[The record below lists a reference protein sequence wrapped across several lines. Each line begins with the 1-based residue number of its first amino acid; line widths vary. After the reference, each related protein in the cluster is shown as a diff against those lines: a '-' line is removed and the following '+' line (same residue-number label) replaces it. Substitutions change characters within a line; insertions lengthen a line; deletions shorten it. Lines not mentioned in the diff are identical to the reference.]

1 MAQTGYTP
9 LLIYAS
15 GTASNVPSAANL
27 TSSASGAELALNY
40 ADGKLYF
47 KNSSGV
53 VTLLASAAGA
63 SGDVVGPASA
73 TDNALARFDTT
84 TGKLIQNSVG
94 ILSDAG
100 ALSGLTDITASGNVT
115 LSGGTANGVAYLNGS
130 KVLTTGSALTFD
142 GNKLA
147 VQAGSATA
155 NRIDLL
161 NDTGNATLRVGYDTS
176 NNLTITRNAG
186 DANIY
191 LNATQSGAAQVWQ
204 LAGSEQMRLTST
216 GLGIGTSSPSSFSG
230 YTTVSVNNATN
241 GGIYNI
247 LVNGTETARL
257 QAYSG
262 IFNVAAK
269 GAATNLTFETNGAER
284 MRLDSSGNL
293 GIGTSSPQA
302 RLHIN
307 SGAGS
312 TQFRMGP
319 NSTSSDRA
327 LINYNSTT
335 NRFTIDMSG
344 NDAVV
349 VDGSGNLGLGVT
361 PSAWDSTYKAIQVG
375 ARSMFYGI
383 GSEANMAN
391 NAYYNSGYKYVANSA
406 AGLYTIDANV
416 HKWYNAASGTAG
428 NAISFSQSMTLDA
441 SGNLLVGTTSALTS
455 ASGRGN
461 VTINGTDAV
470 LAFGNSNS
478 SAGYVYAA
486 STNLEISAA
495 STRYINFLTN
505 GSERARITSGGN
517 LLVGTTSFSFSSN
530 GVQIGADGRVW
541 NTSNID
547 YNFELAGSTGNR
559 IRFYTSAGGSG
570 ATVGSITVST
580 TATAYNTSSDY
591 RLKDNAQPLTGSG
604 AFIDALQPKTWD
616 WKDGG
621 GKGVGFIAHEVQEI
635 SPGSVVG
642 AKDAVD
648 AEGNPVMQAMEYGSA
663 EFIANIVAELQSLR
677 ARVAQLESKGA

>member
-142 GNKLA
+142 G
-147 VQAGSATA
+147 T
-155 NRIDLL
+155 
-161 NDTGNATLRVGYDTS
+161 
-176 NNLTITRNAG
+176 NLG
-186 DANIY
+186 
-191 LNATQSGAAQVWQ
+191 V
-204 LAGSEQMRLTST
+204 
-216 GLGIGTSSPSSFSG
+216 GTSSPSSFSG

-257 QAYSG
+257 QACSG

-284 MRLDSSGNL
+284 MRLDTSGNL

-505 GSERARITSGGN
+505 NTERARILSSGEVLAGATAAVAVAGVTGFHALSADAN
-517 LLVGTTSFSFSSN
+517 NKWAAVVRNTTSSTPF
-530 GVQIGADGRVW
+530 G
-541 NTSNID
+541 
-547 YNFELAGSTGNR
+547 LAVN
-559 IRFYTSAGGSG
+559 YSA
-570 ATVGSITVST
+570 A
-580 TATAYNTSSDY
+580 APNNTSSNFVYCYD
-591 RLKDNAQPLTGSG
+591 SG
-604 AFIDALQPKTWD
+604 ALRASIRANGGLANYQANNVDLSDARTKKDIIPAASMWGKVSALEIVTYKYNDQTHDDVNLGVIAQQVETVEPVWVDADGFGDTPEDGVPLKTVYTKDITFAAIKALQEAMARIETL
-616 WKDGG
+616 
-621 GKGVGFIAHEVQEI
+621 E
-635 SPGSVVG
+635 
-642 AKDAVD
+642 AKVTA
-648 AEGNPVMQAMEYGSA
+648 
-663 EFIANIVAELQSLR
+663 
-677 ARVAQLESKGA
+677 LESK

>member
-142 GNKLA
+142 G
-147 VQAGSATA
+147 T
-155 NRIDLL
+155 
-161 NDTGNATLRVGYDTS
+161 
-176 NNLTITRNAG
+176 NLG
-186 DANIY
+186 
-191 LNATQSGAAQVWQ
+191 V
-204 LAGSEQMRLTST
+204 
-216 GLGIGTSSPSSFSG
+216 GTSSPSSFSG

>member
-142 GNKLA
+142 G
-147 VQAGSATA
+147 T
-155 NRIDLL
+155 
-161 NDTGNATLRVGYDTS
+161 
-176 NNLTITRNAG
+176 NLG
-186 DANIY
+186 
-191 LNATQSGAAQVWQ
+191 V
-204 LAGSEQMRLTST
+204 
-216 GLGIGTSSPSSFSG
+216 GTSSPSSFSG

-257 QAYSG
+257 QAFSG
-262 IFNVAAK
+262 IFNVSAK

-284 MRLDSSGNL
+284 MRLDTSGNL

-416 HKWYNAASGTAG
+416 HKWYNAA
-428 NAISFSQSMTLDA
+428 
-441 SGNLLVGTTSALTS
+441 
-455 ASGRGN
+455 
-461 VTINGTDAV
+461 GTDAV

>member
-1 MAQTGYTP
+1 MQAH
-9 LLIYAS
+9 
-15 GTASNVPSAANL
+15 
-27 TSSASGAELALNY
+27 
-40 ADGKLYF
+40 
-47 KNSSGV
+47 
-53 VTLLASAAGA
+53 
-63 SGDVVGPASA
+63 
-73 TDNALARFDTT
+73 
-84 TGKLIQNSVG
+84 
-94 ILSDAG
+94 DAG

-142 GNKLA
+142 G
-147 VQAGSATA
+147 T
-155 NRIDLL
+155 
-161 NDTGNATLRVGYDTS
+161 
-176 NNLTITRNAG
+176 NLG
-186 DANIY
+186 
-191 LNATQSGAAQVWQ
+191 V
-204 LAGSEQMRLTST
+204 
-216 GLGIGTSSPSSFSG
+216 GTSSPSSFSG

>member
-142 GNKLA
+142 G
-147 VQAGSATA
+147 T
-155 NRIDLL
+155 
-161 NDTGNATLRVGYDTS
+161 
-176 NNLTITRNAG
+176 NLG
-186 DANIY
+186 
-191 LNATQSGAAQVWQ
+191 V
-204 LAGSEQMRLTST
+204 
-216 GLGIGTSSPSSFSG
+216 GTSSPSSFSG

-284 MRLDSSGNL
+284 MRLDS
-293 GIGTSSPQA
+293 
-302 RLHIN
+302 
-307 SGAGS
+307 
-312 TQFRMGP
+312 
-319 NSTSSDRA
+319 
-327 LINYNSTT
+327 
-335 NRFTIDMSG
+335 
-344 NDAVV
+344 
-349 VDGSGNLGLGVT
+349 SGNLGLGVT